1 MSFMPGPTP
10 KRENLLVNLACNVAV
25 PFVLMGQLSKDTRLG
40 PAWGL
45 VVALLFPLGYGIY
58 DFVARRKANALS
70 VIGFTGILLSGVL
83 GLLKLAGFW
92 FAVKD
97 AAFSAFMGLA
107 LLLTMRSREP
117 LVKTMFYNPSV
128 MDVDLI
134 EAALKERGAEAS
146 LDVLLRKCTWLMA
159 ASFFVSGVIGFFL
172 ARYLLKSP
180 GGTPEFNAELAKLHL
195 LGWVVIAVPAMI
207 MMMFALWRF
216 VTGLKAISGLT
227 LDQIL
232 RAEEKK

>member
-1 MSFMPGPTP
+1 MSFMPDAAP

-58 DFVARRKANALS
+58 DFVVRRKANALS

-83 GLLKLAGFW
+83 GLLKLGGFW

-97 AAFSAFMGLA
+97 AAFSAFMGIA
-107 LLLTMRSREP
+107 LLLTLRSREP

-134 EAALKERGAEAS
+134 EAALKERGTEAG
-146 LDVLLRKCTWLMA
+146 LAVLLRGCTWMMA
-159 ASFFVSGVIGFFL
+159 AAFFISGVIGFFL

-180 GGTPEFNAELAKLHL
+180 GGTPEFNAELARLHL

-216 VTGLKAISGLT
+216 VTGLKEITGLT